1 MSQCPHKD
9 RGLHGEQP
17 NGNYMNKSIT
27 MQLFCHFLERLPC
40 TSWPRL
46 LEQTGQLMG
55 LFCKIPL
62 LTLGRL
68 TREYSLASIY
78 FIRRVKSS
86 EILVVHSALYLKE
99 CGVVLMRYLS
109 QSTSPLDPGA
119 PYVAT
124 SRSGI
129 PPAFFVPPHYRK
141 LLRKRDKRAMMIA
154 RFLMSWFT
162 LSRLIT
168 LAKPITK
175 STFKPMTEPSAD
187 IESVKAQRI
196 YRGKT
201 TSAFPSVPPRRS
213 QASSG
218 AWDLLGSIL

>member
-1 MSQCPHKD
+1 MKYSRRLGSLIEWVNVRTRIEVCTENNQM
-9 RGLHGEQP
+9 EITFF
-17 NGNYMNKSIT
+17 NKSIT

-40 TSWPRL
+40 TSWRRL

-68 TREYSLASIY
+68 TREYSLSSIY

-99 CGVVLMRYLS
+99 CGVVLMWYLS

-141 LLRKRDKRAMMIA
+141 LLRNRDKRAMQ
-154 RFLMSWFT
+154 W
-162 LSRLIT
+162 
-168 LAKPITK
+168 
-175 STFKPMTEPSAD
+175 
-187 IESVKAQRI
+187 
-196 YRGKT
+196 
-201 TSAFPSVPPRRS
+201 
-213 QASSG
+213 
-218 AWDLLGSIL
+218 W